1 MKDRVFIAWSGT
13 IEIALKV
20 KRVLED
26 RCNYRCFIGGN
37 ESNDSN
43 YASVGDTV
51 LQQIKSCNQAIVI
64 FQKRDDGNISNN
76 LFFEL
81 GYALASY
88 GQTKVHCV
96 RPKSDKLLLPSDFD
110 NSFVEPI
117 DDSNTDT
124 LVNGI
129 VDYFLARQKLSVN
142 INKMQLINNRYRIKE
157 YIKRHFSEQ
166 GSKCSDYELA
176 QYLLFYVQ
184 AAQMFDDINPV
195 RNELETF
202 KHAFQYNFSKELST
216 SVDICLTFFE
226 LYSGIEIDE
235 ASNSAYIDRHTYRRV
250 KEKFTS
256 IEADIEADIQ
266 DDDTGIFDEW
276 AKVFTCDYMVF
287 ATDLYLGCPELSEER
302 KIKIAK
308 RTIELAD
315 ECIARIEKLQA
326 VAPIIENNDHVG
338 ILSLFKSYI
347 YEHKFIAYDSLGD
360 ASAVEWLKSTKK
372 EKASLRKYFD
382 YGAIDSQLSDNLDM
396 EYCLTLIKYLSYS
409 DKLGL
414 EDEEIEECMDEIGDF
429 LTKTQ
434 NKKSNNKFIEKIANE
449 YEKYSKII

>member
-13 IEIALKV
+13 SAIALKV

-26 RCNYRCFIGGN
+26 RCNYKCFIGGN
-37 ESNDSN
+37 EANDSN

-64 FQKRDDGNISNN
+64 FQKRDDGYISNN

-96 RPKSDKLLLPSDFD
+96 RPASEQLLLPSDFD

-117 DDSNTDT
+117 DDGDAET
-124 LVNGI
+124 LVKGI

-142 INKMQLINNRYRIKE
+142 VNKMQLINNRYLIKE

-184 AAQMFDDINPV
+184 AAQMFDDVNTV
-195 RNELETF
+195 RSELQAF
-202 KHAFQYNFSKELST
+202 KQTYQYNFSRELSA

-226 LYSGIEIDE
+226 LYSNINID
-235 ASNSAYIDRHTYRRV
+235 AQTNSAYIDRHTYRKVR
-250 KEKFTS
+250 EKFTG
-256 IEADIEADIQ
+256 IEGDIQ

-287 ATDLYLGCPELSEER
+287 ATDLYLGDPELSGER
-302 KIKIAK
+302 KVKIAN

-315 ECIARIEKLQA
+315 ECIARIEKLQS

-347 YEHKFIAYDSLGD
+347 FEHKFIAYDTLGD
-360 ASAVEWLKSTKK
+360 PRAIEWLKRTKK
-372 EKASLRKYFD
+372 EKSSLRKYFD
-382 YGAIDSQLSDNLDM
+382 YGAIDSHISDNLDM

-409 DKLGL
+409 EVLDL
-414 EDEEIEECMDEIGDF
+414 DEEEVEECVDEIGDF
-429 LTKTQ
+429 ITKMH
-434 NKKSNNKFIEKIANE
+434 NKKTNNKFMEKITNE
-449 YEKYSKII
+449 YKKYV